1 MENAIAQGP
10 VRRVDMM
17 GNVWMRFCRDES
29 GATAIE
35 YALLTALI
43 AIGLITAMTNL
54 GNSLSGSYTNTGNAF
69 PS

>member
-1 MENAIAQGP
+1 
-10 VRRVDMM
+10 MM
-17 GNVWMRFCRDES
+17 GNVWIRFCRDES

-54 GNSLSGSYTNTGNAF
+54 GNSLSDSYTNTGNAF

>member
-1 MENAIAQGP
+1 MSKSLW
-10 VRRVDMM
+10 V
-17 GNVWMRFCRDES
+17 RFCRDES

-54 GNSLSGSYTNTGNAF
+54 GNTLSDSNT
-69 PS
+69 SS